1 MFVPFFGQA
10 ESGGGSFFDSG
21 TILFFVIII
30 GIFYLLVLRPQQ
42 KKEQQRRGMLEALK
56 KNQRVVTIGQMVGV
70 IMSIKGNE
78 IILKVDDTG
87 NTRIRMLRTGI
98 ARVLE
103 NDEDLTGAAEEAG
116 RADGIDDAE
125 SNLK

>member
-98 ARVLE
+98 ARVLG